1 MVIAATA
8 VLKIRSQ
15 DKDTLIYR
23 YSKENITIILSIKIQ
38 MVFICSLI

>member
-1 MVIAATA
+1 M
-8 VLKIRSQ
+8 RSQ
-15 DKDTLIYR
+15 DKDTLIYG